1 MRIVTFHI
9 HACVH
14 CWRGVRGWG
23 CETRTRSQAGGR
35 GEHPAFLRAPGSW
48 RPTPPQPQIETYA
61 PFYTVMH
68 SCRGGRCYGAGDPD
82 TRRQAGGGGDAPAI
96 PCTPGFRHPPP
107 PLSLRA
113 SDPNMCKAGRG
124 EGRAAPPYTAT
135 HCQNLGSHLL
145 LTNAISKPK
154 AHSNFLYVLRQSL
167 NIFIFDSVQSNSE
180 SNFNAGVDFHFMPI

>member
-1 MRIVTFHI
+1 MRHTICRPTVTSIWSVTSALKKIVSQAMRIVTFHI

-14 CWRGVRGWG
+14 SWRGVEDGAVKRA
-23 CETRTRSQAGGR
+23 CAARQGG
-35 GEHPAFLRAPGSW
+35 GGNTLPLLRAPGSW
-48 RPTPPQPQIETYA
+48 RPTPPQPQIKTYA

-96 PCTPGFRHPPP
+96 PCAPGFRHPPP

-124 EGRAAPPYTAT
+124 EGRAAPPRTPPHTVKILARIY
-135 HCQNLGSHLL
+135 C
-145 LTNAISKPK
+145 
-154 AHSNFLYVLRQSL
+154 
-167 NIFIFDSVQSNSE
+167 
-180 SNFNAGVDFHFMPI
+180 